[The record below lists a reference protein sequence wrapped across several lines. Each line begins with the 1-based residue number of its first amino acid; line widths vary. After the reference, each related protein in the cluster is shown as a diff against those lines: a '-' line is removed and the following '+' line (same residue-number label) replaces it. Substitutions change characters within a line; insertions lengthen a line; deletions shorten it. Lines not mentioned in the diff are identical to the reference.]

1 MVQKPGFWLE
11 LRRRWN
17 WLRRA
22 PGLPDQ
28 GRSPIGRLGDNV
40 MESGDLSRSAVMQ
53 QSPQSDL
60 LKNTLTGRQ
69 LQHHADR
76 EAQHCQATIEQFGP
90 LMEAPTLV
98 FGHDP
103 HLGLKGPWI
112 IQTPFIGTPALAFRF
127 GKAAP
132 GQRGAADQPSRRGKN
147 RPRATE

>member
-1 MVQKPGFWLE
+1 
-11 LRRRWN
+11 
-17 WLRRA
+17 
-22 PGLPDQ
+22 
-28 GRSPIGRLGDNV
+28 
-40 MESGDLSRSAVMQ
+40 MQ

-69 LQHHADR
+69 LQQHADH
-76 EAQHCQATIEQFGP
+76 EAQHRQATIEQFGP

-103 HLGLKGPWI
+103 YMGLKGPWI
-112 IQTPFIGTPALAFRF
+112 IQTPFIGAPALAFRF

-132 GQRGAADQPSRRGKN
+132 VQRGAADPSSRRGKT